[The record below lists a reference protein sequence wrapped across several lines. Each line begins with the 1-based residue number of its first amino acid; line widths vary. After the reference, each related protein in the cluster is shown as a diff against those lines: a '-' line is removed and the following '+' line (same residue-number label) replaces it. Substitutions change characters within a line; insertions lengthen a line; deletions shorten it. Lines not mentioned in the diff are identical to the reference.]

1 LPDKDAVKETHFYPM
16 GRRDNFQD
24 SDRMSDH
31 PSSQPNGDG
40 RTYNGDAQNDR
51 MSQDRDWYERNERRR
66 GARADHRAQREY
78 RQDYG
83 SNVNYGE
90 RYGFSGYGRA
100 HYDPDINRGWQEDH
114 DVQSWRADQP
124 FNDREQDYR
133 GGRWNRETRS
143 YESGGQRRGYYGSW
157 NPDNQRSSNQ
167 QQYFGVGPKNY
178 KRSDERIQEE
188 VCELLTYHSG
198 IDASNIDVKVSG
210 GEVTLTGEIPDRYMK
225 RMAEDVID
233 EIPGVKN
240 VNNQL
245 RVEQSNRGYM
255 TGSNG
260 SNGMG
265 TGQQL
270 PS

>member
-1 LPDKDAVKETHFYPM
+1 M
-16 GRRDNFQD
+16 GRRDDFQD
-24 SDRMSDH
+24 SSY
-31 PSSQPNGDG
+31 SSLNNDNRTPNGDG
-40 RTYNGDAQNDR
+40 RGDDRSSNR
-51 MSQDRDWYERNERRR
+51 MSDDRDWYDRNERRR
-66 GARADHRAQREY
+66 GARADHRSQREY
-78 RQDYG
+78 RQENG

-90 RYGFSGYGRA
+90 RYGFSGYGRSR
-100 HYDPDINRGWQEDH
+100 YDPDINRGWQEDRE
-114 DVQSWRADQP
+114 VQSWRDDQP

-133 GGRWNRETRS
+133 GGHWNRKTRS
-143 YESGGQRRGYYGSW
+143 YESAGQRRGYSGSW
-157 NPDNQRSSNQ
+157 DPQNQRSSN
-167 QQYFGVGPKNY
+167 QYFGVGPKNY
-178 KRSDERIQEE
+178 KRSDERIQDE

-198 IDASNIDVKVSG
+198 IDASNIEVKVSG
-210 GEVTLTGEIPDRYMK
+210 GEVTLSGEIPDRYMK

-245 RVEQSNRGYM
+245 RVEQSNRDYM
-255 TGSNG
+255 MGSNG